1 MGDHTALSQLAQ
13 RSKEI
18 RKGLDSGNI
27 GDDDQDEE
35 KPSTSVITYPILR
48 EAEGKQQNW
57 FYGTN
62 SGSLPSMTL
71 LDLFQHLSKNGDDD
85 INGITIVWYTSY
97 K

>member
-1 MGDHTALSQLAQ
+1 MGDHTALSQLEV
-13 RSKEI
+13 RPKEI
-18 RKGLDSGNI
+18 LESHNSGNI
-27 GDDDQDEE
+27 DDNDEDEE
-35 KPSTSVITYPILR
+35 KPNSSVITYPILR